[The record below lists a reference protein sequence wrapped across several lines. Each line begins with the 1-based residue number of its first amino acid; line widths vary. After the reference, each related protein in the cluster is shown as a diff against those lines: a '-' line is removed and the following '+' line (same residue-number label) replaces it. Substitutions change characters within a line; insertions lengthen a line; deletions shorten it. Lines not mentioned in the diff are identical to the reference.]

1 MMKYL
6 LGLLPIFVG
15 CTGSLQD
22 RIDQNR
28 RLCGPSVH
36 GMPAPLFKKN
46 GERYTATDR
55 KQLSLRTLKGSERE
69 EGLTENACLDVP
81 EGEEFL
87 LVDGK
92 ERSFRVVSAR
102 LALSEDLRLF
112 TWTAPNFQWDCPAEG
127 RRLRRGVNIP
137 MTITDSFQLKGQSL
151 AMTIQALDREW
162 NRTDIF
168 VEPALGL
175 TPNSLYTAEW
185 DNGDYLVTPV
195 LTNPFGEKNPL
206 APGCRMSMFTGTPR
220 LDVSLDSEG
229 LVSMNGDERLP
240 VQVDAEVNASYCLAV
255 QDGDCQSPGD
265 FRPLSDWQLPA
276 AGGRFQLY
284 LQAED
289 AYGNRLQRTPL
300 PLILDRSPP
309 EIKVS
314 WTRKQRNRLGHVDR
328 LPFAYY
334 EARVELKDDI
344 SSAATLATNLQ
355 CRVRMQMDAVTV
367 VAGSFAICDTARCQ
381 DQRFE
386 DWTPCS
392 PDIAFRL
399 DETVWKK
406 FPASREIIL
415 EVRTADTWKK
425 TASDSA
431 MVMVDPDLYPQFTAD
446 QWKGQMLN
454 GIEDMTMTG
463 ADQYWLIRKTADD
476 DSKPREILSGSFGKW
491 TAVDYPAGWE
501 PMKLRYSDTRYFAL
515 LQPLPQRN
523 RLVLWEWLPAE
534 NRWQQPMGTESLD
547 MTEAAA
553 IVDRLDSR
561 ALWIAGQKADEALIR
576 ISADG
581 QRQTF
586 ACPVWGNGNKRE
598 QPKILI
604 QFETQLTLLSQD
616 RYYTFD
622 SKTERCE
629 LTAFPE
635 YQGPALVLRR
645 RTLFRDQK
653 DRVWTT
659 GKNQIDV
666 LENGVWR
673 HLDIAH
679 QRLHPKSGVTAGAYQ
694 FDDGSY
700 VILRSGDLT
709 FIPDMASRETVVFN
723 KFNTRI
729 INGPAPNNFGENY
742 EGWDPTVFYDE
753 GDALLSVKGGV
764 LTRTVMKPN
773 QFYIPRQWGG
783 GTTHLFRM
791 EQGVLHLGMVWAGLT
806 RLSEK
811 GLERRDETNGLPFNT
826 VTSVLFDQGRLA
838 SLIGVSQWESSD
850 WMRKVDITE
859 AGYKKDLAFDSMKIR
874 GANAQLRAAQ
884 RDAKGRLWFSMVDT
898 GDFTKPG
905 GNFFIQDQK
914 LVQVQPCTLRV
925 DDADGLS
932 CAEQF
937 IPLPN
942 GDMVWRDNRKVEDGM
957 SAVYDL
963 YAWNESNGLRTLTGP
978 DQTLPKIYDAT
989 GHAGELWVT
998 GLDQEQR
1005 GVIGVYR
1012 NNQWETELLLG
1023 DGAIHCARLGFNRN
1037 GELYCIGRYFGVL
1050 VKRAGRWE
1058 LYETPK
1064 WNSPGSGLSFETNSF
1079 INGHRRYVYFEDG
1092 LLWVSRRSGVL
1103 ELYEVEP
1110 ALGWGRWWQKL
1121 P

>member
-1 MMKYL
+1 
-6 LGLLPIFVG
+6 
-15 CTGSLQD
+15 
-22 RIDQNR
+22 
-28 RLCGPSVH
+28 
-36 GMPAPLFKKN
+36 
-46 GERYTATDR
+46 
-55 KQLSLRTLKGSERE
+55 
-69 EGLTENACLDVP
+69 
-81 EGEEFL
+81 
-87 LVDGK
+87 
-92 ERSFRVVSAR
+92 
-102 LALSEDLRLF
+102 
-112 TWTAPNFQWDCPAEG
+112 
-127 RRLRRGVNIP
+127 
-137 MTITDSFQLKGQSL
+137 
-151 AMTIQALDREW
+151 
-162 NRTDIF
+162 
-168 VEPALGL
+168 
-175 TPNSLYTAEW
+175 
-185 DNGDYLVTPV
+185 
-195 LTNPFGEKNPL
+195 
-206 APGCRMSMFTGTPR
+206 
-220 LDVSLDSEG
+220 
-229 LVSMNGDERLP
+229 
-240 VQVDAEVNASYCLAV
+240 
-255 QDGDCQSPGD
+255 
-265 FRPLSDWQLPA
+265 
-276 AGGRFQLY
+276 
-284 LQAED
+284 
-289 AYGNRLQRTPL
+289 
-300 PLILDRSPP
+300 
-309 EIKVS
+309 
-314 WTRKQRNRLGHVDR
+314 
-328 LPFAYY
+328 
-334 EARVELKDDI
+334 
-344 SSAATLATNLQ
+344 
-355 CRVRMQMDAVTV
+355 MQMDALTV

-392 PDIAFRL
+392 PDITFRL

-425 TASDSA
+425 AASDSA

-446 QWKGQMLN
+446 QWKGEMLN
-454 GIEDMTMTG
+454 GIEDMTMTSPG
-463 ADQYWLIRKTADD
+463 QYWLIRKTADD

-491 TAVDYPAGWE
+491 TAVDSPAGWE
-501 PMKLRYSDTRYFAL
+501 AMKLRYSEGRYFAL
-515 LQPLPQRN
+515 FQPLPERN
-523 RLVLWEWLPAE
+523 RLALWEWLPTE
-534 NRWQQPMGTESLD
+534 NRWQKPTGTETLD

-553 IVDRLDSR
+553 IVDRLDSG

-576 ISADG
+576 IGTDG

-604 QFETQLTLLSQD
+604 QFDTQLTLLSQD

-622 SKTERCE
+622 MKTERCE

-694 FDDGSY
+694 FNDGSY

-709 FIPDMASRETVVFN
+709 FIPDMASRESIVFN
-723 KFNTRI
+723 KFNSKI

-742 EGWDPTVFYDE
+742 EGWDPTVFFDE
-753 GDALLSVKGGV
+753 GDSLLSVKGGV
-764 LTRTVMKPN
+764 LTRTGMKAN

-826 VTSVLFDQGRLA
+826 VTSVLFDQGQLV

-859 AGYKKDLAFDSMKIR
+859 MGYKKDPAFDSMNLR
-874 GANAQLRAAQ
+874 GANAQLRAAR

-914 LVQVQPCTLRV
+914 LVRVQPCTLRV

-937 IPLPN
+937 IPLSN
-942 GDMVWRDNRKVEDGM
+942 GDMVWRDNRTVQDGG
-957 SAVYDL
+957 SALYDL
-963 YAWNESNGLRTLTGP
+963 YAWNEASGLRTLTGP
-978 DQTLPKIYDAT
+978 DQTFSRIYDAT
-989 GHAGELWVT
+989 EHAGELWVA

-1012 NNQWETELLLG
+1012 NEKWETELLPG
-1023 DGAIHCARLGFNRN
+1023 AGAIHCARLGINRK
-1037 GELYCIGRYFGVL
+1037 GELYCLGRYFGVL
-1050 VKRAGRWE
+1050 VKRAGDWE
-1058 LYETPK
+1058 LYATPK
-1064 WNSPGSGLSFETNSF
+1064 WNSPGSGMAFETNSF
-1079 INGHRRYVYFEDG
+1079 INGYRRYVYFEDG

-1110 ALGWGRWWQKL
+1110 APGWGHWWQKL